1 MRLAHWMRHLEFS
14 EARRRRST
22 AGKLQ
27 LHVEV
32 LEARCLLT
40 VAPVGV
46 PIPASG
52 VDLAS
57 SLANLSA
64 PLETSPIGL
73 QFPGSLPP
81 VAISPAPPPI
91 VHPTATLSPAQV
103 AAEKSAGQSIDAFGL
118 ELYKALQAETGG
130 SGNLFLS
137 PFSISTALAM
147 VYAGARGDTAAQMAS
162 VLHLSGDAA
171 SIAHEFGT
179 LFADLNSAGQ
189 GDYALSI
196 ADALWGQQGMEF
208 LSQFLDTMQTD
219 YGGGLNQVDF
229 INDADAVR
237 QTINDWVAGH
247 TNGKIQDLFPS
258 GTITDATRL
267 VLANAIYFQGDWAN
281 AFRASSTFDAGFTLA
296 SGASEQV
303 ATMHN
308 TGSYRYMQKDGFQ
321 VVELPYAGGRL
332 AMDVL
337 LPSDASGS
345 AGLDVGQLPGDLNNW
360 FGDLGTQQV
369 QLSLPKFKLTTEFD
383 LARQL
388 KSLGMGDAF
397 GRDADFSGIT
407 DSTRLEISGVRHKA
421 TIDVTETGT
430 EAAAAT
436 GVVGQIGAIRADPDP
451 PVQFDA
457 DHPFLFMIRDTLS
470 GSVLFM
476 GQEADP
482 LSKGGDSSDGIDSH
496 SSTTQAV
503 VSPPVAVPLPS
514 APATGANQGDGVAAA
529 APAVTLQASASAIA
543 VDPLAS
549 AITFSQSAGASGPAQ
564 QIDVRPATSLAAAEQ
579 SVATSPASQAQLM
592 TAAASSAQT
601 AHTSHDA
608 VLDSTENWSPLADE
622 SFDELGKA

>member
-1 MRLAHWMRHLEFS
+1 MRLAHLTRHLEFP
-14 EARRRRST
+14 EGRRRRSA

-57 SLANLSA
+57 YLANMSA
-64 PLETSPIGL
+64 PLESSPIGL
-73 QFPGSLPP
+73 QFPSSLPP
-81 VAISPAPPPI
+81 VANSPPPPSS
-91 VHPTATLSPAQV
+91 VHPTAALSPAQV
-103 AAEKSAGQSIDAFGL
+103 SAEKSAGQSIDAFGL
-118 ELYKALQAETGG
+118 ELYKDLQAGTGG

-137 PFSISTALAM
+137 PLSISTALAM
-147 VYAGARGDTAAQMAS
+147 VYAGARGETAAQMAS

-171 SIAHEFGT
+171 GIAHEFGT
-179 LFADLNSAGQ
+179 LLADLNSAGQ

-229 INDADAVR
+229 MHDADAAR

-247 TNGKIQDLFPS
+247 TNDKIQDLFS
-258 GTITDATRL
+258 SDAITADTRL
-267 VLANAIYFQGDWAN
+267 VLANAIYFQGAWAN
-281 AFRASSTFDAGFTLA
+281 AFRASSTFDADFTLA

-303 ATMHN
+303 PTMHN

-345 AGLDVGQLPGDLNNW
+345 AGLGVGQLPSDLNNW
-360 FGDLGTQQV
+360 FSGLGTRQV

-383 LARQL
+383 LADQL
-388 KSLGMGDAF
+388 TSLGMGDAF
-397 GRDADFSGIT
+397 NREADFSGIT
-407 DSTRLEISGVRHKA
+407 DPKQLQISQVRHKA

-436 GVVGQIGAIRADPDP
+436 GVGMQPTGMAWDPNP
-451 PVQFDA
+451 PVQFNA
-457 DHPFLFMIRDTLS
+457 DQPFLFMIRDTLS

-476 GQEADP
+476 GQEANP
-482 LSKGGDSSDGIDSH
+482 LSDSGDSSVPGIDSH
-496 SSTTQAV
+496 SSATQPV
-503 VSPPVAVPLPS
+503 QSSPVAVAQPS
-514 APATGANQGDGVAAA
+514 APTSGGNQGDDVVAASPGGA
-529 APAVTLQASASAIA
+529 LQASQGGGAA
-543 VDPLAS
+543 DPLAS
-549 AITFSQSAGASGPAQ
+549 AITFSQSVSASGPAQ
-564 QIDVRPATSLAAAEQ
+564 QVEVRPATIVAAPEQ
-579 SVATSPASQAQLM
+579 SVATLPASQAQLM
-592 TAAASSAQT
+592 SAASSAQA

-608 VLDSTENWSPLADE
+608 VLDSTENWSPLADA